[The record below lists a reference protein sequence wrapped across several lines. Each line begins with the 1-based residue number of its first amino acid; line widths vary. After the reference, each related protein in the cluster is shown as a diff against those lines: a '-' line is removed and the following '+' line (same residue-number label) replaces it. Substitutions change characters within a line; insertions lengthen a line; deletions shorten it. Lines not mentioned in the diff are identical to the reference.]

1 MNQFK
6 INTLVYHP
14 AWGNGIVIDIMDKLL
29 VEFKN
34 GFKAWFFE
42 SKDTYR
48 QMQITELTILG
59 VQ

>member
-1 MNQFK
+1 MENFK
-6 INTLVYHP
+6 INTPVYHP
-14 AWGNGIVIDIMDKLL
+14 AWGNGKVIDIMDKLL

-48 QMQITELTILG
+48 QMQISELTILG

>member
-1 MNQFK
+1 MNKFK

-14 AWGNGIVIDIMDKLL
+14 AWGSGKVIDIIDKVL

-48 QMQITELTILG
+48 QMQITELTIL
-59 VQ
+59 